1 MGANS
6 TVCNFMWL
14 ADACANNLCG
24 DLHNAKILALLVPV
38 AWHFADI
45 SKVHMLGLFAIENQV
60 DDIGRKQRDF
70 HHPRNIRA
78 RQACFVGDDIVVEG
92 WVR

>member
-6 TVCNFMWL
+6 TVCNFMWV
-14 ADACANNLCG
+14 ADAYANDLCG

-60 DDIGRKQRDF
+60 NNIGCKQGYPHDT
-70 HHPRNIRA
+70 RNI
-78 RQACFVGDDIVVEG
+78 
-92 WVR
+92 